1 MHSTPFF
8 TTSPTPSPTRPL
20 HVPYTS
26 PTSPTNSLRFQPLW
40 QVEALEAVASALS
53 ASSEI
58 LIALQGHVST
68 GLAHGRREC
77 TPTLRT
83 QASHGLA
90 CTIEKFYA
98 TPSIRG
104 PSRAKKTSPP
114 VSRRQT
120 SPHPLPCK
128 VGYEQSRREDRFTV
142 AKKSFHSCLRQVC
155 HRSQHC
161 KGGAGGRGQ

>member
-1 MHSTPFF
+1 MGWSAFRVEMDLFPKPFSSF
-8 TTSPTPSPTRPL
+8 MKIAFRTIF
-20 HVPYTS
+20 HNVPYTV
-26 PTSPTNSLRFQPLW
+26 PYTSPTNSLRFQPFW

-68 GLAHGRREC
+68 GLAHRRREC

-90 CTIEKFYA
+90 CTIEKFYT

-104 PSRAKKTSPP
+104 PSRAKKKTCIGILRLGSAL
-114 VSRRQT
+114 
-120 SPHPLPCK
+120 PLPMQC
-128 VGYEQSRREDRFTV
+128 
-142 AKKSFHSCLRQVC
+142 
-155 HRSQHC
+155 
-161 KGGAGGRGQ
+161 